1 MAQYIYGKNVV
12 KQRILNHKKIHQL
25 LLSKTHPAKEFIE
38 LAKEAHIP
46 VRYCD
51 DKELSKYE
59 GNHQG
64 VIAEIDDYK
73 VFTLEEVLSTL
84 SEDATIVLLDG
95 LEDPHN
101 LGAILRTADAG
112 KVDAIVIPKHGSVQ
126 LNGTVAK
133 VSTGA
138 IETVKTIS
146 VVNMTQAI
154 ETLKKHKFWVYGSEF
169 AENAVDY
176 RSIKYQGRVAL
187 VVGSEGRGISRL
199 VLKNCDQVIK
209 IPMYGEINSLN
220 ASVSAALLIYEV
232 LNQRNP
238 LK

>member
-12 KQRILNHKKIHQL
+12 KQRILNHKKIHLL
-25 LLSKTHPAKEFIE
+25 LLSKSHPAKEFIE
-38 LAKEAHIP
+38 MANEAHIP
-46 VRYCD
+46 IKYCD

-73 VFTLEEVLSTL
+73 TYSLEEVLNSL
-84 SEDATIVLLDG
+84 SDNATIVILDG

-101 LGAILRTADAG
+101 LGAILRTADASQ
-112 KVDAIVIPKHGSVQ
+112 VDAIIIPKNGSVQ

-138 IETVKTIS
+138 IETVRTIM
-146 VVNMTQAI
+146 VTNLTQTI

-169 AENAVDY
+169 TADAVDY

-187 VVGSEGRGISRL
+187 VIGSEGKGISRL
-199 VLKNCDQVIK
+199 VLKNCDQVVK

-220 ASVSAALLIYEV
+220 ASVSAALLMYEV

-238 LK
+238 LI

>member
-12 KQRILNHKKIHQL
+12 KQRILNQKKVHLL
-25 LLSKTHPAKEFIE
+25 LLSKSHPAKEFIE
-38 LAKEAHIP
+38 MAKEAHIP
-46 VRYCD
+46 IKYCD
-51 DKELSKYE
+51 DKELSKYD

-73 VFTLEEVLSTL
+73 TYSLEEVLNSL
-84 SEDATIVLLDG
+84 SNNATIVILDG

-101 LGAILRTADAG
+101 LGAILRTADASQ
-112 KVDAIVIPKHGSVQ
+112 VDAIVIPKNGSVQ

-138 IETVKTIS
+138 IETVRTIM
-146 VVNMTQAI
+146 VTNLTQTI

-169 AENAVDY
+169 TADAVDY

-187 VVGSEGRGISRL
+187 VIGSEGKGISRL

-220 ASVSAALLIYEV
+220 ASVSAALLMYEV

-238 LK
+238 LI